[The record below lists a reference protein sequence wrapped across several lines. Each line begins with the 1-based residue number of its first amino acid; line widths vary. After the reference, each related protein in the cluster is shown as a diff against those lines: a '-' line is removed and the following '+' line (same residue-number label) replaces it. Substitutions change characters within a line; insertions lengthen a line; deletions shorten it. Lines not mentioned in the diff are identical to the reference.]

1 MVDLEKGAWRAI
13 AEKASTEMDP
23 DKLSGLVEE
32 LNAEMDRED
41 DAKNALLNP

>member
-23 DKLSGLVEE
+23 DKLSGLVED
-32 LNAEMDRED
+32 LNNEMDRED
-41 DAKNALLNP
+41 EEKRPTVP